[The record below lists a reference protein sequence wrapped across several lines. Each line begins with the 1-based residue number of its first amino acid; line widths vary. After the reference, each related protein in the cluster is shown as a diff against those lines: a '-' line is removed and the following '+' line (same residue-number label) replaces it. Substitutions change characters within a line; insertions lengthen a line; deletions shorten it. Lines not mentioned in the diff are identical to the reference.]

1 MSNTTLKKIVKEH
14 RIPCLYC
21 NTECIFYELE
31 GDTEEYV
38 KKNLELYNDMIK
50 LHTYY
55 EHKDIIFVQ
64 VDRPFINKDGD
75 IVNNVQ

>member
-1 MSNTTLKKIVKEH
+1 MSNTTLKKIVKTH
-14 RIPCLYC
+14 RVPCLYC

-38 KKNLELYNDMIK
+38 KSNIEFYTEMIRR
-50 LHTYY
+50 HTYD

-64 VDRPFINKDGD
+64 ADRPFINKEGD
-75 IVNNVQ
+75 IVNHE